1 MQGVT
6 SIGGEHVQV
15 DVQAAAD
22 DGYEGGISQA
32 MHRLAEFAPGMRMVR
47 YRHLAEAGDWYV
59 ASTMGHVSP
68 GGQLMLLSVVFACLP
83 VDDDG

>member
-1 MQGVT
+1 
-6 SIGGEHVQV
+6 
-15 DVQAAAD
+15 
-22 DGYEGGISQA
+22 